1 MSEKTKNVSVV
12 SSDKYEKFLSYASI
26 AISKREKTIS
36 VLTKEFNRK
45 FGFALTDEAFSS
57 RIKRYRQKQRKMY
70 GCAADVCDDVDQQT
84 AKQEFEQINDN
95 GSIDALKIVKYC
107 KAAFGDER
115 KMLEYI
121 GYDPDKWAI
130 KTMRRSVWQ
139 QKKKGDSTD
148 NLWSVRMTVVP
159 RTTVDP
165 TEYVKYIKEIVD
177 NIEPLDLEPILVHD
191 EHEKL
196 DDRKMLEIAPIELH
210 LGKMAFVGESG
221 QDYEIR
227 IARNRFEKIFKDIIS
242 RQKEE
247 KCGKCLLVIGSDFF
261 NSESDGCTSVHK
273 IPQANVAPYK
283 VLMQE
288 GFSMYA
294 SAIEKIRGM
303 FNSVDVILCAGNHA
317 RSMEFFLYF
326 ALQQYFKNDLTV
338 SFRED
343 YKETQAVKF
352 GNCAVFFNHG
362 DYELKR
368 TIKSIPAEFYDIWGK
383 TMYRELHLGHMHK
396 EMAVDD
402 EGGMITRRIGAP
414 TATDTWHYQNRFI
427 GAVQKHQIFV
437 WDADT
442 GLKAIYYINV
452 DQVN

>member
-1 MSEKTKNVSVV
+1 MAESEKTKSVSP
-12 SSDKYEKFLSYASI
+12 EKFDKFYSYASI
-26 AISKREKTIS
+26 SLSKREKGMT
-36 VLTKEFNRK
+36 VLTKEFNKK
-45 FGFALTDEAFSS
+45 FGTNLTEEAFSS
-57 RIKRYRQKQRKMY
+57 RIKRYRKKQRQMY
-70 GCAADVCDDVDQQT
+70 GCSSDVCDDVESMT
-84 AKQEFEQINDN
+84 SREEYEQINDN

-107 KAAFGDER
+107 KSAFGDER

-139 QKKKGDSTD
+139 QKNKTSGTD
-148 NLWSVRMTVVP
+148 NLWSVRVTVVP

-165 TEYVKYIKEIVD
+165 TEYVKYINEIVD
-177 NIEPLDLEPILVHD
+177 NIEPVDIEPVICRTID
-191 EHEKL
+191 EKL
-196 DDRKMLEIAPIELH
+196 HSDKMLEISPIELH

-221 QDYEIR
+221 QDYELA
-227 IARNRFEKIFKDIIS
+227 IARKRFEKIFRDIVAY
-242 RQKEE
+242 QKEE

-283 VLMQE
+283 ILMQE

-294 SAIEKIRGM
+294 SAIEQIRNM
-303 FNSVDVILCAGNHA
+303 FDSIEVVLCAGNHA

-326 ALQQYFKNDLTV
+326 ALQQYFKNDFNIT
-338 SFRED
+338 FRSD

-352 GNCAVFFNHG
+352 GNCAIFFNHG

-383 TMYRELHLGHMHK
+383 TLYRELHLGHMHK

-402 EGGMITRRIGAP
+402 DGGMITRRIGAP

-427 GAVQKHQIFV
+427 GSVQKHQIFV
-437 WDADT
+437 WNERT

-452 DQVN
+452 DQIQ